1 MVKSLKIWQAFFHVD
16 SDLDHMNIKSVRRS
30 PKGKKN
36 ELKQIE
42 IVVRASVVAKK
53 NLKTKQITSEKWPQ
67 IRFTS
72 LPSFF
77 SVSKKGA
84 WLSNNGLSHAHFSPH
99 DPMPHPNYL
108 KIPCPAH
115 PAKISAISDLCS
127 VFIQQQLLE
136 KKISL

>member
-53 NLKTKQITSEKWPQ
+53 KLKK
-67 IRFTS
+67 
-72 LPSFF
+72 
-77 SVSKKGA
+77 
-84 WLSNNGLSHAHFSPH
+84 N
-99 DPMPHPNYL
+99 
-108 KIPCPAH
+108 
-115 PAKISAISDLCS
+115 
-127 VFIQQQLLE
+127 
-136 KKISL
+136 